1 VAGRA
6 LGDLE
11 LRDEGIAVLGINRGD
26 GRYVGAPIGASV
38 IRPGDV
44 LVVYGREKPLQELD
58 RRAAGAGGDRA
69 HLDAVRRQEELERT
83 EHAVDEAR
91 PSDAA

>member
-1 VAGRA
+1 
-6 LGDLE
+6 
-11 LRDEGIAVLGINRGD
+11 
-26 GRYVGAPIGASV
+26 
-38 IRPGDV
+38 V